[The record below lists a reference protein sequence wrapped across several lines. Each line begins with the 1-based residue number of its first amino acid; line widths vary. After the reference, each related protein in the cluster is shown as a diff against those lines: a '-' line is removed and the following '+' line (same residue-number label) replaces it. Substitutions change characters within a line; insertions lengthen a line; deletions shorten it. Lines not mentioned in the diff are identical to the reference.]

1 MPIGVLSLEEK
12 VGQLFWIGFHGTTLD
27 HPLGSLL
34 ERVRPAAIILFV
46 RNIESAPQV
55 SSLIRDVNGMLRI
68 PPFVAL
74 DQEGG
79 RVNRLKPIL
88 GPIPANLD
96 LAIRRNPA
104 GAVKRQ
110 AGAMAAALRTLGFNV
125 NLAPVLDLSG
135 PDARN
140 GIGDRSFGEDPRTV
154 CRLGRIFLEAHLK
167 AGVVPVGKHFPGLG
181 SARGDTHLTLPVI
194 SKSRARLYDEDLL
207 PYRRLRRL
215 LPIIMAGH
223 ASYPA
228 LQGGSPG
235 PATLSRGV
243 IDDLL
248 RHRLR
253 YRGMI
258 VTDDLE
264 MGAIEQKQGAAA
276 QALAA
281 LAAGNDGLM
290 FCGSEE
296 KIFAAYEGVL
306 AAARRREIDPKRL
319 ARSLDRIAAVKAAY
333 LKKRRAPRDPAGAL
347 DRSRRSIAALGAED
361 VAGFDPTARP

>member
-12 VGQLFWIGFHGTTLD
+12 VGQLFWIGFQGTSLGD
-27 HPLGSLL
+27 PLRSLL
-34 ERVRPAAIILFV
+34 DRVRPAAIILFA
-46 RNIESAPQV
+46 RNIVSAPQV
-55 SSLIRDVNGMLRI
+55 RSLIDDVNGVLRI

-96 LAIRRNPA
+96 LAVRKDPA
-104 GAVKRQ
+104 GAVRRQ
-110 AGAMAAALRTLGFNV
+110 AGAMAAALRTLGFNL

-135 PDARN
+135 PDTRN
-140 GIGDRSFGEDPRTV
+140 GIGDRAFGEDPRTV
-154 CRLGRIFLEAHLK
+154 CRLGRVFLEAHLK

-207 PYRRLRRL
+207 PYRRLKRL

-223 ASYPA
+223 ACYPA
-228 LQGGSPG
+228 LQGRSPG
-235 PATLSRGV
+235 PATLSRAVVEG
-243 IDDLL
+243 LL
-248 RHRLR
+248 RRRLR
-253 YRGMI
+253 YRGVI

-264 MGAIEQKQGAAA
+264 MGAVEQRQGAAA

-281 LAAGNDGLM
+281 LSAGNDGLM

-296 KIFAAYEGVL
+296 KIRAAYEGVL
-306 AAARRREIDPKRL
+306 AAARRGEIDGKRL
-319 ARSLDRIAAVKAAY
+319 ALSLDRITAVKAAY
-333 LKKRRAPRDPAGAL
+333 LRRRRAPRDPAGVL
-347 DRSRRSIAALGAED
+347 ERSRRSIAALGVGD
-361 VAGFDPTARP
+361 VSGFDPTARL